1 MVVPPKH
8 PKWSFLVG
16 KPLVVGYHHFR
27 KPPYIHPPK
36 LRWQW
41 NTNRFWRWSTEMPC
55 KISLKRLLQAHGD
68 SHCLWFSSHPC
79 LWTRGCSHCLGGP
92 LKGLG
97 YVPGVCWKILR
108 IHVGKVG
115 KHFHRFS
122 FLQSITCFFF
132 FVPWISWQVN
142 HHPSFFDLPHTYM
155 FRFSSLKTGV
165 RMNLLRQAVEG
176 ATFLPDYAQGRLAG
190 KKLSTVS
197 CEGQPCPGFVWIYI
211 LNICL
216 AILCALFGMVKWP
229 FQRLSDL
236 QLGDEKVTLNHLVC
250 VILPSLV
257 VGCFLTSII
266 MLHHVSS
273 LTSSMCTFFWHRRWL
288 Q

>member
-132 FVPWISWQVN
+132 SFREFHDKSTIIPPFLTYLTRTCSVFHHWKRGSGWISWGKPLKV
-142 HHPSFFDLPHTYM
+142 PPFFRIM
-155 FRFSSLKTGV
+155 LK
-165 RMNLLRQAVEG
+165 
-176 ATFLPDYAQGRLAG
+176 AG
-190 KKLSTVS
+190 WREKKLSTVS